1 MLALVGVVNL
11 PIIKFSVEWWNTL
24 HQPASVMR
32 IGGPRI
38 DISMLAPLLIMA
50 LGFTLLFVA
59 LLMVRMRTALNE
71 RRAMALRLNAGAIPA
86 PRPGREPVVSA
97 NTVVP

>member
-1 MLALVGVVNL
+1 
-11 PIIKFSVEWWNTL
+11 
-24 HQPASVMR
+24 MR

-71 RRAMALRLNAGAIPA
+71 RRALALRLNAGASPA
-86 PRPGREPVVSA
+86 PRPGRERAVSA
-97 NTVVP
+97 HTVVP